1 MCAVVVIVLA
11 ALGASA
17 VAAES
22 ITIEGLLKG
31 GWQVIGYAGTLDNRS
46 TLVLFR
52 HPTETY
58 LVQCA
63 VTNDVLR
70 NPRTMSN
77 CYELR

>member
-1 MCAVVVIVLA
+1 MPLR
-11 ALGASA
+11 LRPRASPY
-17 VAAES
+17 
-22 ITIEGLLKG
+22 EGLLKG
-31 GWQVIGYAGTLDNRS
+31 GWRVIGYAGTLDNRS
-46 TLVLFR
+46 TLSSFFVT
-52 HPTETY
+52 PPETY